1 MDKETIKKA
10 ADVARLNLTGA
21 EYAKFSESFEDI
33 LGHFSKLHKEDLN
46 DEDNDGAINVMRK
59 DDARLDK
66 GVADK
71 IMGNAPQKENNLY
84 KVPKGSK

>member
-1 MDKETIKKA
+1 MDKETIKKV
-10 ADVARLNLTGA
+10 ADVARLNLTGD

-33 LGHFSKLHKEDLN
+33 LGHFSELHKENLKDDADDDATN
-46 DEDNDGAINVMRK
+46 AMRK

-66 GVADK
+66 NTAKK
-71 IMGNAPQKENNLY
+71 IMDNAPQKENNLY